1 MAPPP
6 PDIPTPRFFVNSS
19 DEYNLSKL
27 YAAQY
32 PLKTD
37 HIPISTVLYFL
48 TRNLTRAMML
58 RLLLAGW
65 DKLADIRSTGLYF
78 ITRTIRTT
86 GKETTGE
93 TARRPNYVVTAILT
107 TSSNANLMT
116 LPSGQSI
123 VDSDG
128 GILSEPIETL
138 DVAAKLLREIA
149 EISDT
154 LGVLKGISGVI
165 LRITT
170 AIVTIEQNSEEWKEL
185 GNVLQAQEKLLK
197 DQLTRLEWDD
207 TEYHKTC
214 PLRAPF
220 QETLERLLEEII
232 ERLELQGNHAVT
244 VYQHL
249 KTFIW
254 RMASVEREK
263 ADIATISQR
272 LTQNMENL
280 QVITI
285 DSAAERYA
293 LQPDNAIVLP
303 KWKPGTKG
311 RGEHG
316 EGDLGLVG
324 LIPFVESVVIYNTAG
339 VRPIFKAYHGRDIT
353 AGCAKVE
360 VGGWSIGRL
369 SINTAPTPKELMTFF
384 EQKRAFGQMTYQE
397 DSERPEA
404 EKETIK
410 QQKKLMIEQAQK
422 EMMAGGVFGALR
434 RMGLGPPPEPYA
446 PPSE

>member
-1 MAPPP
+1 MVGQRPDRERDNRRDCAPAKLCRHCDSNDFFQRQFDGPP
-6 PDIPTPRFFVNSS
+6 QYKTPNLALLVEAPEVPAFRHYHLDNLCTSFCLSERFFNDDNDAS
-19 DEYNLSKL
+19 
-27 YAAQY
+27 
-32 PLKTD
+32 
-37 HIPISTVLYFL
+37 
-48 TRNLTRAMML
+48 
-58 RLLLAGW
+58 
-65 DKLADIRSTGLYF
+65 
-78 ITRTIRTT
+78 
-86 GKETTGE
+86 
-93 TARRPNYVVTAILT
+93 
-107 TSSNANLMT
+107 
-116 LPSGQSI
+116 

-360 VGGWSIGRL
+360 VL
-369 SINTAPTPKELMTFF
+369 N
-384 EQKRAFGQMTYQE
+384 
-397 DSERPEA
+397 
-404 EKETIK
+404 
-410 QQKKLMIEQAQK
+410 KKK
-422 EMMAGGVFGALR
+422 V
-434 RMGLGPPPEPYA
+434 P
-446 PPSE
+446 